1 MRAGLSYTTVGESE
15 VVLMNRR
22 WIASLFLLA
31 AAAVWESPACRA
43 QAVVDLSVNV
53 FPTVLANPN
62 GGGTWNI
69 VAKTSGGSP
78 NAGIAAISVYLH
90 NINTAGITVEPDLN
104 SILDGDGPFNG
115 VFNGAVNI
123 LYGQDIST
131 GPPLPPPLVGGV
143 GMPAMS
149 DGPDPL
155 GDLFWDGAVVRHRAE
170 HDDRRERTRQ
180 PEPWFGR
187 HRGDGQQGRAGS
199 GAGTGEFGPGG
210 DRPGRR
216 RIDASFSSSSHAC
229 RLIVAQFL
237 STYQAAAATGLPSCS
252 GRSRFGIP
260 VRSQP
265 FADRSEPRL

>member
-1 MRAGLSYTTVGESE
+1 
-15 VVLMNRR
+15 MNRR

-155 GDLFWDGAVVRHRAE
+155 GDLFWDGATKIFSGTYSGVVPSYGTELNTMTGANVLANLNHGSAAIAATVNKVVRV
-170 HDDRRERTRQ
+170 Q
-180 PEPWFGR
+180 VPEPASLGL
-187 HRGDGQQGRAGS
+187 A
-199 GAGTGEFGPGG
+199 AIALGG
-210 DRPGRR
+210 
-216 RIDASFSSSSHAC
+216 
-229 RLIVAQFL
+229 VAL
-237 STYQAAAATGLPSCS
+237 TL
-252 GRSRFGIP
+252 RSRRARTHVG
-260 VRSQP
+260 
-265 FADRSEPRL
+265 